1 MGRKRQHSP
10 WWSKEAAPLTDVNQR
25 AEERDF
31 PAAQDTAQS
40 PSPQPQ
46 NKKVVLPQNCLPWV
60 RLSTALSTVIICRHT
75 HQRSLSLLPPTHSPC
90 CHHSPPH
97 APGSRRR
104 VRILCWCH
112 LQRQGKTVS
121 IRQGRG
127 ECCKKLSACHIHHC
141 SLSLPPLPPLPLSI
155 SHPARMAQGGGH
167 WSLCEHSTRG
177 GSAAAKLI
185 CLSHLPLL
193 AHPVISPP
201 PLSSVSCPLASLL
214 SPLACARIKE
224 EGVKPLLVPFTTP
237 WHNCQYSARGGGAAK
252 NCLPV
257 ISAIAHSPY
266 HHLPPV
272 CQSHI
277 LRDRFREEDIG
288 ASTSAVCKGLAKL

>member
-1 MGRKRQHSP
+1 MRQVQGGGCES
-10 WWSKEAAPLTDVNQR
+10 SAGAICNDR
-25 AEERDF
+25 A
-31 PAAQDTAQS
+31 
-40 PSPQPQ
+40 
-46 NKKVVLPQNCLPWV
+46 K
-60 RLSTALSTVIICRHT
+60 LSVF
-75 HQRSLSLLPPTHSPC
+75 
-90 CHHSPPH
+90 
-97 APGSRRR
+97 
-104 VRILCWCH
+104 
-112 LQRQGKTVS
+112 GK
-121 IRQGRG
+121 GGG

-167 WSLCEHSTRG
+167 WSLCEYSTRG

-214 SPLACARIKE
+214 SPLACARIEE

-257 ISAIAHSPY
+257 ISAITHSPC
-266 HHLPPV
+266 HPP
-272 CQSHI
+272 
-277 LRDRFREEDIG
+277 
-288 ASTSAVCKGLAKL
+288 TPP